1 MEVRFSASFSCASG
15 LGKLT
20 RWVGGCTGLL
30 VGLLVGA
37 DVGSS
42 VGGWV
47 VGSTVLELISYCEHQ
62 MRRAFSSFHNLSVIA
77 SKVVFGWADT
87 WVDAFACIQSTYWGR
102 SDL

>member
-30 VGLLVGA
+30 VGVLVGA

-47 VGSTVLELISYCEHQ
+47 V
-62 MRRAFSSFHNLSVIA
+62 
-77 SKVVFGWADT
+77 DT
-87 WVDAFACIQSTYWGR
+87 FKNKWVGATD
-102 SDL
+102 